1 MDFRVLKRFAALIL
15 CDPKAALAAVMFK
28 LAMNSDIKFRKI
40 WKLVD
45 KTRGYLSKSEAYVL
59 YFSAK
64 KCSFL
69 GTIVEMGSYEGRST
83 IALGGAGVKV
93 YAIDPHT
100 GAQFDIEPKDHVDT
114 WDAFISNTKCFTS
127 IQPVRKL
134 SVDATGDIGDKKIEL
149 MFVDG
154 WHSEK
159 AVDEDINSYLPFRAE
174 HFTIVF
180 DDWGYAPVSAGIIK
194 NLKILP
200 PVIGAFGKV
209 LIFSDSDRLV
219 KSFIGKCI
227 KRRTPSVLKT
237 YNLN

>member
-1 MDFRVLKRFAALIL
+1 MVIIFN
-15 CDPKAALAAVMFK
+15 DPKAALASIMFK
-28 LAMNSDIKFRKI
+28 VAMNSDKKFRKI
-40 WKLVD
+40 WKLIN

-59 YFSAK
+59 YFAAK

-69 GTIVEMGSYEGRST
+69 GSIVEIGSYEGKST
-83 IALGGAGVKV
+83 IALGASGVTV

-100 GAQFDIEPKDHVDT
+100 GAQSGFETESEIDT
-114 WDAFISNTKCFTS
+114 WDSFLSNTKGFSS

-134 SVDATGDIGDKKIEL
+134 SVDATGDIGNKKIEL

-159 AVDEDINSYLPFRAE
+159 AVDEDINYYLPFSAE

-180 DDWGYAPVSAGIIK
+180 DDWGNAGVSAGIIK
-194 NLKILP
+194 NLNKLP

-209 LIFSDSDRLV
+209 LIFSNNDFIV
-219 KSFIGKCI
+219 KSFVGKCI
-227 KRRTPSVLKT
+227 KNRTSSSALKVFT
-237 YNLN
+237 LE